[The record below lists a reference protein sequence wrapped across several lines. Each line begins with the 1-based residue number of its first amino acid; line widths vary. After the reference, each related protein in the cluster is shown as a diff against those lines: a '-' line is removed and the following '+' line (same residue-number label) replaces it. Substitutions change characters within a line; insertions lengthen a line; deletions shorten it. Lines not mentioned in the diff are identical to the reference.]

1 VGIVALL
8 IASGLVAL
16 LVKNAY
22 YISIFNFIAIH
33 SLIAIGLC
41 LLMGYAGQIS
51 LGHAA
56 FYGLGA
62 YTTAILTTKL
72 GWSPWLALPAAIL
85 LTCVIAYM
93 IGRPTLHLR
102 GHYLAMATLGFGMIV
117 YIVMKEWLSL
127 TGGNSGLSSI
137 PALSIAGIA
146 LDTDRRF
153 FCLASLAVAG
163 TLLFSANIADSRAG
177 RALRAVHGSEVA
189 AATSGVDIAGYKLKV
204 FVLSAGF
211 AAAAGFLYSHYV
223 KFISPQ
229 PFDFKFSIE
238 LVVMVVL
245 GGAGSVWGGLIGAGL
260 VTVLGEALRNFGN
273 YDIIA
278 FGAILMLVIIFLP
291 NGLTGWMQH
300 FRYLRR
306 SRRLAVTPSIEELK

>member
-1 VGIVALL
+1 MGIVALL

>member
-1 VGIVALL
+1 
-8 IASGLVAL
+8 
-16 LVKNAY
+16 
-22 YISIFNFIAIH
+22 
-33 SLIAIGLC
+33 
-41 LLMGYAGQIS
+41 
-51 LGHAA
+51 
-56 FYGLGA
+56 
-62 YTTAILTTKL
+62 
-72 GWSPWLALPAAIL
+72 
-85 LTCVIAYM
+85 
-93 IGRPTLHLR
+93 
-102 GHYLAMATLGFGMIV
+102 MATLGFGMIV
-117 YIVMKEWLSL
+117 YIIMKEWLSL

-300 FRYLRR
+300 FQYLRR